1 MKDYASADLRSFAVV
16 GHASSGKTLLCEA
29 MLACSGRIGRMGSI
43 AAGTTVSDY
52 HASEKQHQISI
63 HASLLNTEW
72 QDKKFNLIDCPGYA
86 DFISETY
93 SALRVGDFALVVINA
108 AHGLGVGTDTAWDN
122 ATLHGLPRMIAVNAL
137 DKPNTSFEQLLED
150 TRSHF
155 GRKVFPLTIPL
166 NAGPGFNRVLDVL
179 RSEVVTYKPGGN
191 GAYTEEPAEGELA
204 ERVHALHKELI
215 EYVAESDDALM
226 ERFFEQG
233 VLAESELRA
242 GLHRAIQNQVFI
254 PLFAV
259 SAETNVGVAR
269 LMDFIAKY
277 GSSPLDRSEVDAL
290 DAKGAHVPVPL
301 SHAEPV
307 VYVFKTMNEPGVG
320 ELSLF
325 RVYSGTVSSGA
336 ELFNASRQVTERLGQ
351 LYVLNGHDRVPVPQL
366 RAGDLGAV
374 VKLRDTRT
382 DDTLCSLRFVVTL
395 PRAEL
400 PRPNIHGALKLRTKG
415 DEDKL
420 AVGLATLHAEDPS
433 FQYRVVD
440 ELHQTIVSG
449 QGEIH
454 LQVIVE
460 RLLRRFGVS
469 VELTE
474 PGIPYRETIRTKGES
489 KYRHKK
495 QTGGAGQFAEVWL
508 RIEPAPRDTG
518 VVFTQSLVGTNVD
531 RVFVPSV
538 EKGLRTACTEG
549 VRAGFRVTD
558 VKADFYDGK
567 MHPVDSKDIAF
578 QVAGY
583 HAFKEAFL
591 SAAPCLLEPIY
602 KVNLTVP
609 EDYIGAVMGDLSSRR
624 GQILGV
630 DSDGHF
636 QIVHAHVPQKE
647 LHRYSTTLRSLT
659 SGRGRHEE
667 EFSHYAEV
675 PPEQEAKILAEAKAR
690 RENGANGGK

>member
-1 MKDYASADLRSFAVV
+1 V
-16 GHASSGKTLLCEA
+16 T
-29 MLACSGRIGRMGSI
+29 
-43 AAGTTVSDY
+43 
-52 HASEKQHQISI
+52 
-63 HASLLNTEW
+63 SLV
-72 QDKKFNLIDCPGYA
+72 CGY
-86 DFISETY
+86 
-93 SALRVGDFALVVINA
+93 
-108 AHGLGVGTDTAWDN
+108 
-122 ATLHGLPRMIAVNAL
+122 
-137 DKPNTSFEQLLED
+137 
-150 TRSHF
+150 
-155 GRKVFPLTIPL
+155 
-166 NAGPGFNRVLDVL
+166 
-179 RSEVVTYKPGGN
+179 
-191 GAYTEEPAEGELA
+191 EP
-204 ERVHALHKELI
+204 
-215 EYVAESDDALM
+215 D
-226 ERFFEQG
+226 
-233 VLAESELRA
+233 
-242 GLHRAIQNQVFI
+242 
-254 PLFAV
+254 
-259 SAETNVGVAR
+259 
-269 LMDFIAKY
+269 
-277 GSSPLDRSEVDAL
+277 
-290 DAKGAHVPVPL
+290 
-301 SHAEPV
+301 
-307 VYVFKTMNEPGVG
+307 
-320 ELSLF
+320 
-325 RVYSGTVSSGA
+325 
-336 ELFNASRQVTERLGQ
+336 
-351 LYVLNGHDRVPVPQL
+351 
-366 RAGDLGAV
+366 
-374 VKLRDTRT
+374 RDTRT

-609 EDYIGAVMGDLSSRR
+609 EDYIGSVMGDLSSRR